1 MDEALE
7 ILHPKVGSWFSKFGE
22 LSPPQALSLAP
33 ISKGENVLISSPTG
47 SGKTLAAFIYVISE
61 LVRLAENNSLEDRVY
76 CVYVSP
82 LRALNNDIRRNL
94 LRPLKEMNED
104 RIRVGVRTGDTPQS
118 ERQRMLRKPPHI
130 LITTPESLGIMLSAP
145 KFREKLRGVKWV
157 IVDEIHELCSSKR
170 GVHLSLSLERLVDLS
185 GEFQRI
191 GLSATIHPIEE
202 VAQFLV
208 GLSNGKPRDCTVIK
222 VDYLKKTDIKL
233 ICPVEDLINT
243 PSDLVS
249 RRMYET
255 LKGLI
260 EEHRTTLVFTNTRSG
275 TERVVFHLGKEKVE
289 DLAAHHSSL
298 SRETRLEVEEKLK
311 NGELKAVVCSTSLEL
326 GIDIGYV
333 DLVVQVGSPKSISR
347 CLQRTGRAGHRLK
360 DISKGRIIALDR
372 DDIVEIAVMIEKAY
386 DGMLDRVQ
394 IPRNCLDVLA
404 QHLVGMAIDRVWSI
418 EEAYS
423 LVRRAYPYKDLEKEK
438 FVSVL
443 KYLSGEYDGVDL
455 ESNKVYGKIWFNGR
469 EFGRRGKYTR
479 VIYSTNIGT
488 IPDEAEVKVYCEGR
502 KIGYIE
508 EEFLERLMPGDRF
521 VLGGRVY
528 EFRRAKG
535 SKAYVKKAYSERP
548 TVPSWFSEMLPL
560 SYDLALEIGKFRERM
575 FQAINSREDPSKVIE
590 EIKEKCRTNLNSAKS
605 IYNYFLEEYLFL
617 NSLGVRDW
625 PSHKKLLIERVRE
638 GRKLHLIFHA
648 LFGRRV
654 NDALSRALAYL
665 FNRNLGRTVLITV
678 NDNGFMLT
686 VPRIG
691 EEKIKE
697 ILSNLNS
704 RNIREVLRKA
714 ILNTEMIKRRFRHCA
729 TRSLMILRN
738 YRGREKSV
746 YRQQLSA
753 ESLLKALKDTKGFPV
768 IEETIREI
776 MEDLMDVKN
785 AEEVLSKLERGE
797 MEYVFSP
804 EFEIPSPFAHNLYL
818 AGASDAI
825 LMEDKRK
832 VLEDLH
838 QMVLERI
845 SIVEK
850 TS

>member
-404 QHLVGMAIDRVWSI
+404 QHLVGMAIDSVWSI

-455 ESNKVYGKIWFNGR
+455 ESNRVYGKIW
-469 EFGRRGKYTR
+469 
-479 VIYSTNIGT
+479 SM
-488 IPDEAEVKVYCEGR
+488 EG
-502 KIGYIE
+502 
-508 EEFLERLMPGDRF
+508 
-521 VLGGRVY
+521 
-528 EFRRAKG
+528 
-535 SKAYVKKAYSERP
+535 
-548 TVPSWFSEMLPL
+548 
-560 SYDLALEIGKFRERM
+560 
-575 FQAINSREDPSKVIE
+575 
-590 EIKEKCRTNLNSAKS
+590 NSAGEGS
-605 IYNYFLEEYLFL
+605 T
-617 NSLGVRDW
+617 LG
-625 PSHKKLLIERVRE
+625 
-638 GRKLHLIFHA
+638 
-648 LFGRRV
+648 
-654 NDALSRALAYL
+654 
-665 FNRNLGRTVLITV
+665 
-678 NDNGFMLT
+678 
-686 VPRIG
+686 
-691 EEKIKE
+691 
-697 ILSNLNS
+697 
-704 RNIREVLRKA
+704 
-714 ILNTEMIKRRFRHCA
+714 
-729 TRSLMILRN
+729 
-738 YRGREKSV
+738 
-746 YRQQLSA
+746 
-753 ESLLKALKDTKGFPV
+753 
-768 IEETIREI
+768 
-776 MEDLMDVKN
+776 
-785 AEEVLSKLERGE
+785 
-797 MEYVFSP
+797 
-804 EFEIPSPFAHNLYL
+804 
-818 AGASDAI
+818 
-825 LMEDKRK
+825 
-832 VLEDLH
+832 
-838 QMVLERI
+838 
-845 SIVEK
+845 
-850 TS
+850 